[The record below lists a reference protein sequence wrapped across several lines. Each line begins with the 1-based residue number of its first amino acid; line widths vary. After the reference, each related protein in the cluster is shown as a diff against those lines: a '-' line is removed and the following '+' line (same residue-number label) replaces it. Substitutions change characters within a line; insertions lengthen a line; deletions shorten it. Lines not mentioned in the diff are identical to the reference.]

1 MNETGNKQ
9 TSLRRSVLRAPKRD
23 TIMSSVDP
31 AKPCQ
36 GQIRIAFASEEM
48 AFMVKQCMEV
58 DEELQPARLTKEIAQ
73 QGVYLVV

>member
-1 MNETGNKQ
+1 MRYLLNITSPTARAEKRTGRH
-9 TSLRRSVLRAPKRD
+9 T
-23 TIMSSVDP
+23 MSAVDP

-36 GQIRIAFASEEM
+36 GQIRIAFSSEEM

-58 DEELQPARLTKEIAQ
+58 DEELQPARLSKDISQ